1 VERGAVKSAPFSV
14 WDMDRGGG
22 PGGGLVL
29 PSELMVKS
37 SIVWSRS
44 ALLYFVCFACGRLL
58 A

>member
-1 VERGAVKSAPFSV
+1 VKSAPFSV